1 MKDNFNPM
9 AFKIYCSIVLLLS
22 LEMVAQTKE
31 IKKFESQ
38 IIKNAKVYEGFFDFY
53 YLESKDAIY
62 LEVNQLENDFLLV
75 CSLSQGIGSN
85 DIGLDRGQL
94 GANRV
99 VYFKKAGNK
108 LLLVQPNWTYRAITE
123 NRLEKQSVQEAFAKS
138 VLYGFPIEED
148 YGVSFLIDITPF
160 LMQDFHGVSQRL
172 LETGQGNYQLDPS
185 RSAIE
190 LSRVR
195 AFPKNIE
202 FDVLQTFKGQS
213 KGAWIQ
219 SVTPHS
225 NLVTVHQHYSLIE
238 LPDSNFEPR
247 EFDARAGSI
256 PFIFYDYATPV
267 HQPTSK
273 KYIIRHRLKKK
284 NPELETSEALEP
296 ITYYLDNGVPEPVR
310 SALIDG
316 AKWWNQAFEAIGF
329 HKAFQVKILPADV
342 DPLDV
347 RYNVIQWVHRSTR
360 GWSYGASVVDPRI
373 GEIIKGHVSLGSL
386 RIRQDYMIALG
397 LIPNPF
403 EENQEFNQKAL
414 DMALARIRQLSAHEI
429 GHTLGFAH
437 NFAYSTSHRSS
448 VMDYPH
454 PKIDLVDN
462 QISLEDA
469 YDDTIGYWDQ
479 VSVAYAYSDFP
490 DGIDH
495 KKMLNGILETA
506 IKNGETFITDADA
519 RPLGGAHPKAHL
531 WDNGPEVIGETK
543 KILKIRTHALQN
555 FSLNHLRENESYA
568 LLSDRLVPIYL
579 MHRYQAEAL
588 VKLIGGVD
596 YDYGVKGPIESKVS
610 IVDGDT
616 QRKALALYQL
626 MLSPQQLMIPKH
638 LHQYLLPRPYGYP
651 NTRENLLSQTGVV
664 FDYLGAANTLS
675 DRLIQML
682 LYPQRA
688 SRLVQQAGL
697 NKNQLSLPEVLESLI
712 DMAFYSKFSSM
723 HERQINQ
730 MVQQNLLK
738 HLMKLGSD
746 SSVYGQ
752 VNAIVYHYL
761 QVLNQLFK
769 KDNAIEYSHYYSYSI
784 EHYLKHLTIITESK
798 SQRIP
803 DGSPIGT
810 IYCDYEI
817 W

>member
-1 MKDNFNPM
+1 MICR
-9 AFKIYCSIVLLLS
+9 IYCLMVLLIPLG
-22 LEMVAQTKE
+22 LMAQSKQ
-31 IKKFESQ
+31 IKKSESQ
-38 IIKNAKVYEGFFDFY
+38 IINNSVAYNGFFDFY
-53 YLESKDAIY
+53 YLENRDAIY
-62 LEVNQLENDFLLV
+62 LEVKNIEKEFLYV
-75 CSLSQGIGSN
+75 SSLSQGIGSN

-94 GANRV
+94 GADRV

-108 LLLVQPNWTYRAITE
+108 LLLVQPNMTYRAITD

-138 VLYGFPIEED
+138 VLYGFPVEED
-148 YGVSFLIDITPF
+148 YGSSFLIDITPF
-160 LMQDFHGVSQRL
+160 LMQDSHGVGQRL
-172 LETGQGNYQLDPS
+172 SETGQGNYQLDIA

-195 AFPKNIE
+195 AFPKNVE

-219 SVTPHS
+219 SVTPHPNWVS
-225 NLVTVHQHYSLIE
+225 VHQHHSFIE
-238 LPDSNFEPR
+238 LPDSNFELR
-247 EFDARAGSI
+247 EFDSRAGSI

-267 HQPTSK
+267 HQPTSQ
-273 KYIIRHRLKKK
+273 KYIIRHRLEKK
-284 NPELETSEALEP
+284 NPELETSEAVEP
-296 ITYYLDNGVPEPVR
+296 IIYYLDNGVPEPVR

-329 HKAFQVKILPADV
+329 QNAFQVQILPADA

-360 GWSYGASVVDPRI
+360 GWSYGASVVDPRT
-373 GEIIKGHVSLGSL
+373 GEIMKGHVSLGSL
-386 RIRQDYMIALG
+386 RVRQDYMIALG
-397 LIPNPF
+397 LTPNPF
-403 EENQEFNQKAL
+403 EENSDFNQKAL
-414 DMALARIRQLSAHEI
+414 EMALARIRQLSAHEI

-437 NFAYSTSHRSS
+437 NFASSTRNRSS

-454 PKIDLVDN
+454 PKLNLVDN
-462 QISLEDA
+462 QISLKDA
-469 YDDTIGYWDQ
+469 YDDKIGYWDQ

-490 DGIDH
+490 DDIDH
-495 KKMLNGILETA
+495 KKALNDILEAA
-506 IKNGETFITDADA
+506 ISDGETFITDADA

-531 WDNGPEVIGETK
+531 WDNGSDVIEETE
-543 KILKIRTHALQN
+543 KILRIRNLALQN

-596 YDYGVKGPIESKVS
+596 YDYGVKGAIESEAR
-610 IVDGDT
+610 IVDHDT
-616 QRKALALYQL
+616 QRKALALYQE
-626 MLSPQQLMIPKH
+626 MLSPQNLMIPEH
-638 LHQYLLPRPYGYP
+638 LRQYLLPRPYGYP

-682 LYPQRA
+682 LHPQRA
-688 SRLVQQAGL
+688 SRLVQQVGL
-697 NKNQLSLPEVLESLI
+697 NKDQLSLTELLESLI
-712 DMAFYSKFSSM
+712 EMTFHSEFKSM
-723 HERQINQ
+723 HEKQINQ

-746 SSVYGQ
+746 SGVYGQ
-752 VNAIVYHYL
+752 VNAIVYDHL
-761 QVLNQLFK
+761 KALNQQLE
-769 KDNAIEYSHYYSYSI
+769 KDNVIEYSNYYSHSI
-784 EHYLKHLTIITESK
+784 EYYFKHLQVVTESK

-810 IYCDYEI
+810 IYCDHEI